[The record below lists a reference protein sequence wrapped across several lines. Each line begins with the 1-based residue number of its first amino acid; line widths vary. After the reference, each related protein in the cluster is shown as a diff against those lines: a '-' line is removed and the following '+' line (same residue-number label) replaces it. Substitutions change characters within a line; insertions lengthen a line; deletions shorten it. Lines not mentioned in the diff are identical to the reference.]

1 MSECVVGS
9 MGLLRVISSFEVWI
23 LVFIVSW
30 GGFVDVGFKV
40 FLMRRMVTRGEA
52 FYNGVFLNKLARD
65 VNVKV
70 SLCTMRKIT
79 ILSR

>member
-1 MSECVVGS
+1 

-52 FYNGVFLNKLARD
+52 FYNGVFLNKLARNNRL
-65 VNVKV
+65 VRNTPALFMLRV
-70 SLCTMRKIT
+70 
-79 ILSR
+79 